1 MLFDNESDR
10 FVAFDHDVDGAFTGR
25 VDADA
30 LQVIEYGGSVVIGV
44 DRGQLDRGTV
54 SLGVVGEGSGG
65 CRVARRLG
73 GFGNGGEVAELRLK
87 PLYLRVE
94 VIDGLVAA

>member
-30 LQVIEYGGSVVIGV
+30 LQVIERGMSIVIG
-44 DRGQLDRGTV
+44 
-54 SLGVVGEGSGG
+54 
-65 CRVARRLG
+65 
-73 GFGNGGEVAELRLK
+73 
-87 PLYLRVE
+87 
-94 VIDGLVAA
+94 IDGR